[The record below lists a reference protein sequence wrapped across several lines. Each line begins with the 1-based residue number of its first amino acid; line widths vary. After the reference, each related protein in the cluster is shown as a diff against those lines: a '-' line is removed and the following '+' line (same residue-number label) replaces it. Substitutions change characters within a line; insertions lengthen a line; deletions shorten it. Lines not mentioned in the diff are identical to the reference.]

1 MVAAVLTA
9 CGSAQATPQVSAA
22 AKASPSATAAAV
34 TATLPVIPPAPPVP
48 PLLGFDVSG
57 SGPPSLYSATG
68 MRTFTFPTN
77 SPYQVISPLGT
88 RLLVEHQ
95 VTSGM
100 YLQVDALDAMTSTGA
115 ISKLETITDSSDFID
130 AIGSPD
136 GTKWAWML
144 KGPVNGCGGNPPPP
158 TDTFVYISSTPGQA
172 TLLAKLPPLKP
183 NGLGWTFYQWTDAG
197 IVLDEGGRP
206 GCYEGPRIN
215 EDATDLLNPATGTVT
230 ALTPKLGTGDCILQ
244 DIANDGTVACIPS
257 AVAVQE
263 HAPTASAT
271 VLRIVLPTG
280 TQKNIT
286 AAQFLQGCGTS
297 SPVLFGDVEIT
308 GAADFVSLTR
318 LCAAPHS
325 DTSSLLD
332 TWIIDVATLND
343 VKVSVTGLD
352 ATGWFPGTST
362 LIATGNLENYGDGPY
377 SAGTYAVAADG
388 SATELTTA
396 DLGTVS
402 FAHF

>member
-1 MVAAVLTA
+1 
-9 CGSAQATPQVSAA
+9 
-22 AKASPSATAAAV
+22 
-34 TATLPVIPPAPPVP
+34 
-48 PLLGFDVSG
+48 
-57 SGPPSLYSATG
+57 
-68 MRTFTFPTN
+68 
-77 SPYQVISPLGT
+77 
-88 RLLVEHQ
+88 
-95 VTSGM
+95 
-100 YLQVDALDAMTSTGA
+100 
-115 ISKLETITDSSDFID
+115 
-130 AIGSPD
+130 
-136 GTKWAWML
+136 
-144 KGPVNGCGGNPPPP
+144 
-158 TDTFVYISSTPGQA
+158 
-172 TLLAKLPPLKP
+172 
-183 NGLGWTFYQWTDAG
+183 
-197 IVLDEGGRP
+197 
-206 GCYEGPRIN
+206 
-215 EDATDLLNPATGTVT
+215 
-230 ALTPKLGTGDCILQ
+230 LTPKLGPGDCILQ

-280 TQKNIT
+280 IQKNIT
-286 AAQFLQGCGTS
+286 AAQFLQGCAPTS
-297 SPVLFGDVEIT
+297 SVLFGDVEIT

-318 LCAAPHS
+318 LCAGPHS
-325 DTSSLLD
+325 DTNSLLD

-362 LIATGNLENYGDGPY
+362 LIATGDLEDYGDGPY